1 MLLGA
6 HISIADGI
14 AESLIKGKKIGC
26 DTIQI
31 FVKSNLQWKARDI
44 NKFEIHEF
52 LRNKIETKIN
62 PVIAHSSYL
71 INLASYNKRIRN
83 LSIKSFR
90 RELEIARV
98 LKIPYFI
105 FHPGYHKEASLKTGI
120 HLITK
125 ALNQIISKDDSKT
138 KILLETT
145 SGQGSSIGYGFEQL
159 AEIISLVNKKKRI
172 GVCLDTCHV
181 FTAGYEIRNRADYEK
196 TLEKFEKIIGIKKI
210 KVFHLNDSRG
220 DLGSKIDR
228 HQHIGKGY
236 LGLEPFRFI
245 LNDKR
250 FQNIPMIIETPKN
263 HGYEKDIENLTV
275 LRSLI
280 KNI

>member
-14 AESLIKGKKIGC
+14 SESVLQGKKIGC
-26 DTIQI
+26 NTIQI

-44 NKFEIHEF
+44 NKFEIQEF

-71 INLASYNKRIRN
+71 INLASSNKRIRN
-83 LSIKSFR
+83 LSTKSFR
-90 RELEIARV
+90 RELEIAKK

-105 FHPGYHKEASLKTGI
+105 FHPGYHKGAGLEKGI
-120 HLITK
+120 HLIAK
-125 ALNQIISKDDSKT
+125 ALNQIISKDNSKI

-145 SGQGSSIGYGFEQL
+145 SGQGSSIGYRFEQL
-159 AEIISLVNKKKRI
+159 SDIINKVNKKKRI
-172 GVCLDTCHV
+172 GVCFDTCHV
-181 FTAGYEIRNRADYEK
+181 FSAGYEIRNIKDYEK
-196 TLEKFEKIIGIKKI
+196 TFKKFEKIIGIKRL
-210 KVFHLNDSRG
+210 KVFHLNDSKG
-220 DLGSKIDR
+220 DLRSRIDR

-236 LGLEPFRFI
+236 LGLKPFRFI

-250 FQNIPMIIETPKN
+250 FQNIPMIIETPKD
-263 HGYEKDIENLTV
+263 HGNEMDIENLTV

>member
-14 AESLIKGKKIGC
+14 SESVLHGKKIGC
-26 DTIQI
+26 NTIQI

-44 NKFEIHEF
+44 NKFEIQEF

-90 RELEIARV
+90 RELEIAQV
-98 LKIPYFI
+98 LEIPYFI

-120 HLITK
+120 RLIAK
-125 ALNQIISKDDSKT
+125 ALNQIISKDDYKIT
-138 KILLETT
+138 ILLENT
-145 SGQGSSIGYGFEQL
+145 SGQGSSIGYRFEQL
-159 AEIISLVNKKKRI
+159 ADIIDIVNKKKRI
-172 GVCLDTCHV
+172 GVCFDTCHV
-181 FTAGYEIRNRADYEK
+181 FSAGYEIRNREDYEK
-196 TLEKFEKIIGIKKI
+196 TFDEFEKIIGIKRL
-210 KVFHLNDSRG
+210 KVFHLNDSKG
-220 DLGSKIDR
+220 YLGSKIDR

-250 FQNIPMIIETPKN
+250 FQNIPMIIETPKD
-263 HGYEKDIENLTV
+263 HGNEKDIENLTI
-275 LRSLI
+275 LKSLI
-280 KNI
+280 KNV

>member
-196 TLEKFEKIIGIKKI
+196 TLEKF
-210 KVFHLNDSRG
+210 S
-220 DLGSKIDR
+220 
-228 HQHIGKGY
+228 
-236 LGLEPFRFI
+236 P
-245 LNDKR
+245 
-250 FQNIPMIIETPKN
+250 
-263 HGYEKDIENLTV
+263 
-275 LRSLI
+275 
-280 KNI
+280 

>member
-14 AESLIKGKKIGC
+14 DRSLILGKEIGC
-26 DTIQI
+26 NTIQI

-44 NKFEIHEF
+44 NKFEIQEF

-120 HLITK
+120 HLIAK
-125 ALNQIISKDDSKT
+125 ALNQIISKDDSKI

-145 SGQGSSIGYGFEQL
+145 SGQGSSIGYRFEQL

-172 GVCLDTCHV
+172 GVCFDTCHV
-181 FTAGYEIRNRADYEK
+181 FTAGYEIRNKADYEK
-196 TLEKFEKIIGIKKI
+196 TLERFEKIIGIKKI

-250 FQNIPMIIETPKN
+250 FQNIPMIIETPKD
-263 HGYEKDIENLTV
+263 HGNEMDIENLTI
-275 LRSLI
+275 LKSLI
-280 KNI
+280 KNV